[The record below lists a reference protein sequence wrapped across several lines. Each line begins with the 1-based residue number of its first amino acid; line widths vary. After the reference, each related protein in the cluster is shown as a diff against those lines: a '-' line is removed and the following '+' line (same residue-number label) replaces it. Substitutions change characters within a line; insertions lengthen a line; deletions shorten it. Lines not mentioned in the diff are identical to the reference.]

1 MGGYMKYKDFNNNV
15 FFLFGVVIYNWVF
28 ELKDVCV
35 YFDFLLLVYCVE
47 ILFCYGI
54 EFLLIMFGWLIW
66 DLNIM
71 IKYCGWIDFF
81 LYNFD

>member
-1 MGGYMKYKDFNNNV
+1 MKYKDFKNNV
-15 FFLFGVVIYNWVF
+15 YFLFGVVIYNWVF

-54 EFLLIMFGWLIW
+54 EFLFVMFGWLIW

-71 IKYCGWIDFF
+71 IKYCGWNDFF